1 MIRVFSLKRNLIMT
15 FDIFSNLGNFFR
27 KGMIY
32 GVIFSL
38 SFPHFAWATEAVIE
52 LDFKDSQTPQRLHVI
67 PRLSNVADVSHVEI
81 DTEQQQVVV
90 HRLRKPE
97 DALSEQSA
105 AVVSLPPSPVMI
117 QNHDIINLLWDLEPE
132 QFIMTP
138 KI

>member
-1 MIRVFSLKRNLIMT
+1 MIRVFS
-15 FDIFSNLGNFFR
+15 IFSNLGKFFR

-32 GVIFSL
+32 GVIFPL

-97 DALSEQSA
+97 TI
-105 AVVSLPPSPVMI
+105 LPNNQP
-117 QNHDIINLLWDLEPE
+117 L
-132 QFIMTP
+132 
-138 KI
+138 